1 MDYTLEEKINMAINK
16 ELDKRNKES
25 VYLNLT
31 PMEKVTLGIAEIGD
45 SFQSYEEQEAIMKEY
60 MEEKKAEK
68 ELAISQTMDLENEDM
83 SPETGDYENQELDG
97 WEELWIR
104 R

>member
-1 MDYTLEEKINMAINK
+1 
-16 ELDKRNKES
+16 
-25 VYLNLT
+25 
-31 PMEKVTLGIAEIGD
+31 
-45 SFQSYEEQEAIMKEY
+45 

-97 WEELWIR
+97 
-104 R
+104 